1 MELNTHLTPGSCT
14 GILEVLGNVS
24 NSQVKEILE
33 SRLAEIGLDSTW
45 LTSISARYI
54 EVARSYPDHKLEYG
68 VELLDLVTWLCAPL
82 RGNNLWLQLNDE
94 IQTKYSEIIG
104 TNELQ
109 RDIPVS
115 LNCWVA
121 CVPIGGIERNY
132 PILLNTR
139 DSDTNLHLAFT
150 NLIKHAL
157 AHDWENGGEEIDST
171 SIALRL
177 TGIVNAIDPTND
189 LRGAFTSLV
198 IKLKGTL
205 PQNDDSLFRNGKWIS
220 DLIETRNIVAHIG
233 SSPSGLSLQDAW
245 DRSRDLDQIK
255 QIIRLTTYLV
265 ANDIRERL
273 LNTDGKN
280 ARAWAERVEE
290 EIGWLIGAAG

>member
-1 MELNTHLTPGSCT
+1 MELNNHLTPGSFT

-24 NSQVKEILE
+24 TGQVKEILD
-33 SRLAEIGLDSTW
+33 SRLAEIELDLSW
-45 LTSISARYI
+45 LTSISAKYV
-54 EVARSYPDHKLEYG
+54 EVTKNYPDHKLEYG
-68 VELLDLVTWLCAPL
+68 VELLDLISWLCAPL
-82 RGNNLWLQLNDE
+82 RGNNNWLQLNDG

-104 TNELQ
+104 ANEIA
-109 RDIPVS
+109 RGIPVS

-132 PILLNTR
+132 PVMLNTK

-177 TGIVNAIDPTND
+177 TGIVNAIDSTSD
-189 LRGAFTSLV
+189 LRGAFTSLI

-205 PQNDDSLFRNGKWIS
+205 PLTDDTLFRNGKWIS

-245 DRSRDLDQIK
+245 DRSRDMDQIR

-273 LNTDGKN
+273 LNTEGKN
-280 ARAWAERVEE
+280 AKAWAERIEE
-290 EIGWLIGAAG
+290 EIGWLIGSAA

>member
-1 MELNTHLTPGSCT
+1 MEINSHLSPVSFT
-14 GILEVLGNVS
+14 GILEILGNIS
-24 NSQVKEILE
+24 NTQVKEILD
-33 SRLAEIGLDSTW
+33 SRLAEIGLDSMW
-45 LTSISARYI
+45 LTSISTKYI
-54 EVARSYPDHKLEYG
+54 EVTKTYPDHKLEYG
-68 VELLDLVTWLCAPL
+68 VELLDLITWLCAPL
-82 RGNNLWLQLNDE
+82 RGNNTWLQLNDE
-94 IQTKYSEIIG
+94 IQTKYSVITGE
-104 TNELQ
+104 NEFP
-109 RDIPVS
+109 RGIPVS

-132 PILLNTR
+132 PVMLNTK

-150 NLIKHAL
+150 NLIRHTL

-177 TGIVNAIDPTND
+177 TGIVNAIDSTSD
-189 LRGAFTSLV
+189 LRGAFTSLI

-205 PQNDDSLFRNGKWIS
+205 PLTDNTLFGNGKWIS

-233 SSPSGLSLQDAW
+233 SSPNGLSLQDAW
-245 DRSRDLDQIK
+245 DRSRDLDQIR

-273 LNTDGKN
+273 LNTDGNN
-280 ARAWAERVEE
+280 AKAWAERIEE
-290 EIGWLIGAAG
+290 EIGWLIGTAA

>member
-177 TGIVNAIDPTND
+177 TGIVNAIDPTSD

>member
-1 MELNTHLTPGSCT
+1 MELTTHLTSGSCT
-14 GILEVLGNVS
+14 AILEVLGNVS
-24 NSQVKEILE
+24 NGQVKEILE
-33 SRLAEIGLDSTW
+33 SRLAELGLDSTW
-45 LTSISARYI
+45 LTSISASYL
-54 EVARSYPDHKLEYG
+54 EVARTYPDHKLEYG
-68 VELLDLVTWLCAPL
+68 VELLDLITWFCAPL
-82 RGNNLWLQLNDE
+82 RGNNSWMRLNDE

-104 TNELQ
+104 TNKLP

-121 CVPIGGIERNY
+121 CIPIGGIERNY
-132 PILLNTR
+132 PILLDTR
-139 DSDTNLHLAFT
+139 NSDINLHLAFT

-205 PQNDDSLFRNGKWIS
+205 PENDDALFRNGKWIS

-233 SSPSGLSLQDAW
+233 SSSSGLSLQDAW
-245 DRSRDLDQIK
+245 DRSRDLDHIK
-255 QIIRLTTYLV
+255 QVIRLTTYLV

-290 EIGWLIGAAG
+290 EIGWLVGTAG